1 MYFCSKCEQ
10 SFSKFRHLKKH
21 WSDGECETPA
31 ETEVKQLRRPKI
43 DCLKNV
49 WLNDNP
55 FFDLAAEDT
64 DIESDSDES
73 ADESSDNPPA
83 SAEGVVVRSNS
94 ELQTELLNYIVI
106 ILERMAEH
114 THPQQQQI
122 ATNPTSQQ
130 VLPQQPLSHRPSHV
144 PAPPSSE
151 WQTVVRRSTPLKKHV
166 TLPKKHA
173 TPTPSFEHSNNFSV
187 LANIESEPSPPQS
200 RLNHQI
206 AASEIHQAT
215 SSPKQKSRPQVVIN
229 RKPESVTTWPKT
241 SQGNSSY
248 ADTVKR
254 GRNVMI
260 YSDSICNRMS
270 KWELNN
276 KATVA
281 GISCQINKKPFVGAT
296 AEDLHTHH
304 MMPTLKN
311 NTPDDIII
319 HAGINDTK
327 QLADKK
333 GGMTSEVIDILAG
346 NVIRCGQVAKTHGVN
361 NVCISALLPIRGHKY
376 QQTIKHINY
385 RIENL
390 CKQEG
395 FDFIKNDNITY
406 EFPTEDEPGLFYKDG
421 LHLND
426 KGRDILM
433 CNFINYLN
441 NHD

>member
-10 SFSKFRHLKKH
+10 SFSKFRHLQKH
-21 WSDGECETPA
+21 WSDGKCETP
-31 ETEVKQLRRPKI
+31 EEVEEQQLRRPTI

-73 ADESSDNPPA
+73 GEEISDNPPDI
-83 SAEGVVVRSNS
+83 AEGVARSNS
-94 ELQTELLNYIVI
+94 ELQTELLHYIVV
-106 ILERMAEH
+106 ILEKMAEH
-114 THPQQQQI
+114 SHSQQQQI
-122 ATNPTSQQ
+122 ATNPTPQQ

-144 PAPPSSE
+144 PAPPPPE
-151 WQTVVRRSTPLKKHV
+151 WRTVERGSTPPKKHA
-166 TLPKKHA
+166 TLPKKH
-173 TPTPSFEHSNNFSV
+173 TTPSFEHANNFSV
-187 LANIESEPSPPQS
+187 LANLESEPSPPQS
-200 RLNHQI
+200 LLNHQI
-206 AASEIHQAT
+206 AASEIRQAT

-260 YSDSICNRMS
+260 FSDSICNRMS

-296 AEDLHTHH
+296 AEDLYTHH

-319 HAGINDTK
+319 HVGINDTR

-395 FDFIKNDNITY
+395 FDFITNSNIIFA
-406 EFPTEDEPGLFYKDG
+406 EPTPVDEGLYYRDG
-421 LHLND
+421 LHLNGA
-426 KGRDILM
+426 GRQVLM
-433 CNFINYLN
+433 DNFISYLKM
-441 NHD
+441 H